1 MARKPV
7 EIDLRHQLEALLFA
21 SGKKNSLEDIKKA
34 VRAKDEEIQQA
45 MNELMQDY
53 ENRDTPL
60 MIVQEANSWKLTTRE
75 KFLPV
80 VRKIVADTELSKTL
94 METLAVIAYKSPV
107 KQSEVIDIRT
117 NKAYEHVKELERTGY
132 ITSEKSG
139 RTRLLKLSQKFFS
152 YFDTTAE
159 KIKGRFGRYNEAES
173 RIKEK
178 EKEKEEK
185 IQKLQNLKKEEQK
198 EEERVKEALDN
209 LEPHKVLKEKL
220 EEQDIKTVV
229 VQRNEAE
236 TDETAEVKKLL
247 SAEAEDKKQE
257 TKPEEE
263 NPEEERIQSSEETI
277 DTAIEKIEEK
287 EKKY

>member
-1 MARKPV
+1 
-7 EIDLRHQLEALLFA
+7 
-21 SGKKNSLEDIKKA
+21 
-34 VRAKDEEIQQA
+34 
-45 MNELMQDY
+45 
-53 ENRDTPL
+53 
-60 MIVQEANSWKLTTRE
+60 
-75 KFLPV
+75 
-80 VRKIVADTELSKTL
+80 
-94 METLAVIAYKSPV
+94 
-107 KQSEVIDIRT
+107 
-117 NKAYEHVKELERTGY
+117 
-132 ITSEKSG
+132 
-139 RTRLLKLSQKFFS
+139 
-152 YFDTTAE
+152 
-159 KIKGRFGRYNEAES
+159 
-173 RIKEK
+173 
-178 EKEKEEK
+178 
-185 IQKLQNLKKEEQK
+185 QK

-263 NPEEERIQSSEETI
+263 KSEEENPEEERIQSSEETI